1 MPKRRQ
7 HPSRAKPNWIA
18 QSTRVAPCAIIAS
31 GIDEFCQFLPGHG
44 ASRARDLVTLAVEP
58 GPATPWQSVPRSP
71 SPERCPNACTRAS
84 FVNKSIVS
92 VSPQICRRLS
102 FAVRPGARPLFVEA
116 NLARGQPII
125 FIPRVTVRIFLGF
138 LVLKSARYWR
148 ICSRHYPGKLVV
160 MRRCMQDNF
169 DHRRT
174 DSSLVVCDGNDR
186 PILLLL
192 VVMRD
197 TLQIGI
203 SRRWCREH
211 RKNRLVYCDSECTP
225 VRSQVDY
232 SSIIITKNPL
242 RQLQTTT
249 RIS

>member
-1 MPKRRQ
+1 
-7 HPSRAKPNWIA
+7 
-18 QSTRVAPCAIIAS
+18 
-31 GIDEFCQFLPGHG
+31 
-44 ASRARDLVTLAVEP
+44 
-58 GPATPWQSVPRSP
+58 
-71 SPERCPNACTRAS
+71 
-84 FVNKSIVS
+84 
-92 VSPQICRRLS
+92 
-102 FAVRPGARPLFVEA
+102 
-116 NLARGQPII
+116 
-125 FIPRVTVRIFLGF
+125 
-138 LVLKSARYWR
+138 
-148 ICSRHYPGKLVV
+148 
-160 MRRCMQDNF
+160 MQDNF
-169 DHRRT
+169 DHRRA

-232 SSIIITKNPL
+232 SSIITTKNPL

-249 RIS
+249 RISWLPARNSPLITTRVRYCAARVRYYVSGIQTTSAGRRARKHRRPCFVFHAHLERINRETSTKVVRLFLLDSAVALSA